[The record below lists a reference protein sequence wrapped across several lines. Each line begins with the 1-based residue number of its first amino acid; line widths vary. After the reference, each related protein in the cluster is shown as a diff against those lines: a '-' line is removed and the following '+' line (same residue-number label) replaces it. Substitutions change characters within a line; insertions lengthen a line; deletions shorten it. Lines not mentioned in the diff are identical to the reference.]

1 VNGAHVLELLLN
13 LNRTEGTTLVLVTHD
28 PVLAAYANRRII
40 LRDGLIIADEINSNP
55 AAAPREAALT
65 EG

>member
-1 VNGAHVLELLLN
+1 VLELLLN

-28 PVLAAYANRRII
+28 PLLATYADRRIV
-40 LRDGLIIADEINSNP
+40 LRDGLIVGDEINPAP
-55 AAAPREAALT
+55 AASPREAAALA